1 MPPSSGALLKE
12 GWQGEVLYGVSPVLA
27 ALTAGR
33 REIHALHIQQDID
46 GSARK
51 DSVVLNRAREAA
63 QAIGCPVFLASKHDL
78 NLLADNRPHQG
89 LMLDCS
95 PLEFIDIA
103 DLPPPPSA
111 QDAGP
116 VWLCLDE
123 VTDPQ
128 NFGAALRSAFFL
140 GAAGVLTCARNSSPL
155 SGVVSKASAGAMELF
170 PVHSCRNLPATLA
183 AARGAGW
190 RVLGA
195 DGGAEAQACTG
206 VAPGA
211 PTLLVM
217 GSEGAGLRTNVR
229 RACEA
234 LVRIPGGAGAAQ
246 VESLNVSVA
255 TGILLHHL
263 LQPGAAEAGQ

>member
-170 PVHSCRNLPATLA
+170 P
-183 AARGAGW
+183 
-190 RVLGA
+190 
-195 DGGAEAQACTG
+195 
-206 VAPGA
+206 
-211 PTLLVM
+211 
-217 GSEGAGLRTNVR
+217 GAGLRTNVR